1 MSKMQVMAH
10 VMTVA
15 NLKGGT
21 AKTTSAVF
29 LAHALAASN
38 RRVLFV
44 DADPQGSALRWSELA
59 EWPIPAPGLPVRDLH
74 RRLPGITRDGYDVV
88 VIDTPPLDEQA
99 GIVYSALRAATHVV
113 VPMAP
118 TTIEFDRIA
127 PVWAAVEEV
136 APLRE
141 GPPPISAVLLN
152 RTVPNASSTE
162 TFRTTLTDAGHR
174 VLNTAIPRREQFAQA
189 YGAQVNP
196 TGPYAEA
203 AEELLTVLP

>member
-1 MSKMQVMAH
+1 MSVI
-10 VMTVA
+10 TVA

-29 LAHALAASN
+29 LAHALAASG
-38 RRVLFV
+38 RQVLFV

-59 EWPIPAPGLPVRDLH
+59 EWPFPALGLAVRDLH
-74 RRLPGITRDGYDVV
+74 RRLPGIAGDRYDLV

-99 GIVYSALRAATHVV
+99 GVVYSALRAATHIV

-118 TTIEFDRIA
+118 TTIEFDRLS

-136 APLRE
+136 APLRD
-141 GPPPISAVLLN
+141 GPSPVSVVLLN

-162 TFRTTLTDAGHR
+162 AFRLHISDAGHQ
-174 VLNTAIPRREQFAQA
+174 VLSTAIPRREQFAQA
-189 YGAQVNP
+189 YGAPVDAA
-196 TGPYAEA
+196 GPYTDA
-203 AEELLTVLP
+203 AEELLKAPA